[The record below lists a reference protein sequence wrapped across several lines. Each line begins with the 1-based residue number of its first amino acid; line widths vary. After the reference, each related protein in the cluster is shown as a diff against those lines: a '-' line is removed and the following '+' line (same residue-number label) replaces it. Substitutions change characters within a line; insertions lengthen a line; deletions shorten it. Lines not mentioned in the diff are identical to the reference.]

1 MTRPLLTPLYTP
13 SRHTTDQSLMKQY
26 MNWLFVKKGLYFR
39 DYDDLWEWSVT
50 DLEDFW
56 ESIWQFFDVQSHA
69 PYHQLIFRPRQAD
82 MIGTEWFSGAMLNY
96 AEHIFRHKNT
106 QRPALLVA
114 AERPDASGSDA
125 RPGRLMAVSW
135 EVLEGRVAAVAAW
148 LREQGV
154 AVGDRVVAVLPNGPE
169 AVVAFLA
176 TNAVGAVWSSCS
188 PDFGTASIADRFG
201 QIEPKVLIMADGYT
215 YNGKPIDKTGAIR
228 ELRTSLPTL
237 QQVVWVPYL
246 QPERKPERDRPAQSK
261 PAPITLWQEVLNT
274 PAPDGLLFEPVP
286 FSHPIWVLYSS
297 GTTGKP
303 KAITHSVGG
312 CLLEHLKVLGLHQ
325 DVRVG
330 ERYFWYS
337 TTGWMMWNFAIG
349 SMLAG
354 ATLVLYDGAAGYPDL
369 NVLWQVAD
377 DARIA
382 HFGSGAAFYT
392 ACMRQGLKPMDT
404 VRLPYL
410 RSIGSTGS
418 PLPPEAFRWIYEAVK
433 SDVWLISFSGGTDVC
448 SGFVGGNPLLPV
460 YEGEIQCRLL
470 GCKVEAFDERAKP
483 VRGDLGEMVVLEPM
497 PSMPLYFWNDPGD
510 EIYRK
515 SYFTEYPGIWRHGDY
530 IRITERNGVII
541 HGRSDATLNR
551 DGVRIG
557 TSEIYSAV
565 ESLPEIADSLV
576 VGLEQPG
583 GRYHMPLFVVL
594 REGAALT
601 DDLTARIKQTLR
613 TQFSPRHVP
622 DAVYQINEVPYT
634 ISGKKLETPIKKI
647 LSGVDP
653 SLVTSKDTL
662 RNPAALDQFAGFVI
676 KTGEATDRRP
686 TR

>member
-1 MTRPLLTPLYTP
+1 
-13 SRHTTDQSLMKQY
+13 MKQY

-39 DYDDLWEWSVT
+39 DYDDLWDWSVT

-56 ESIWQFFDVQSHA
+56 ESIWQFFDVQSHT
-69 PYHQLIFRPRQAD
+69 PYHQVIFRPSQDD
-82 MIGTEWFSGAMLNY
+82 MIGIEWFSGSMLNY
-96 AEHIFRHKNT
+96 AEHIFRHKNN
-106 QRPALLVA
+106 QRPALLFA
-114 AERPDASGSDA
+114 AERSDA
-125 RPGRLMAVSW
+125 RGAGTRQQQLTSLSW
-135 EVLEGRVAAVAAW
+135 DELESQVAAVAAW
-148 LREQGV
+148 LRQQGV
-154 AVGDRVVAVLPNGPE
+154 EVGDRVVSVLPNCPE

-176 TNAVGAVWSSCS
+176 TNAVGGIWSSCS
-188 PDFGTASIADRFG
+188 PDFGSASVTDRFL
-201 QIEPKVLIMADGYT
+201 QIEPKVLIAADGYT
-215 YNGKPIDKTGAIR
+215 YNGKPIDKTESVR
-228 ELRTSLPTL
+228 DLRISLPTL
-237 QQVVWVPYL
+237 ERVVWVPYL
-246 QPERKPERDRPAQSK
+246 QPDSKLERATGWPD
-261 PAPITLWQEVLNT
+261 VLAT
-274 PAPDGLLFEPVP
+274 PAPDGLFFEPVP
-286 FSHPIWVLYSS
+286 FDHPIWVLYSS

-312 CLLEHLKVLGLHQ
+312 CLLEHLKVLALHQ

-349 SMLAG
+349 SMLVG

-369 NVLWQVAD
+369 NRLWNLAD
-377 DARIA
+377 EARIA
-382 HFGSGAAFYT
+382 HFGAGAAFYT
-392 ACMRQGLKPMDT
+392 ACMRQGLKPVDRF
-404 VRLPYL
+404 RLPSL
-410 RSIGSTGS
+410 RTIGSTGS
-418 PLPPEAFRWIYEAVK
+418 PLPPEGFRWIYEHVK
-433 SDVWLISFSGGTDVC
+433 ADGWLISFSGGTDVC

-470 GCKVEAFDERAKP
+470 GSKVEAFDENAKP
-483 VRGDLGEMVVLEPM
+483 IRGEQGEMVILEPM
-497 PSMPLYFWNDPGD
+497 PSMPIYFWNDRD
-510 EIYRK
+510 NQTYRK
-515 SYFTEYPGIWRHGDY
+515 SYFAHYPGVWRHGDY

-541 HGRSDATLNR
+541 YGRSDATLNR

-583 GRYHMPLFVVL
+583 GNYHMPLFVVL
-594 REGAALT
+594 RDGFTLT

-622 DAVYQINEVPYT
+622 DAVYVIDEVPYT
-634 ISGKKLETPIKKI
+634 VSGKKLETPIKKI

-662 RNPAALDQFAGFVI
+662 RNPAALDQFASFVI
-676 KTGEATDRRP
+676 KQ
-686 TR
+686 

>member
-13 SRHTTDQSLMKQY
+13 SRFTIDQSLMKQY

-69 PYHQLIFRPRQAD
+69 PYHQVIFRPSEAD
-82 MIGTEWFSGAMLNY
+82 MIGTEWFSGAKLNY
-96 AEHIFRHKNT
+96 AEHIFRHKNP
-106 QRPALLVA
+106 QRPALLFA
-114 AERPDASGSDA
+114 SERADDRWSDA
-125 RPGRLMAVSW
+125 RRHPLTAVSW
-135 EVLEGRVAAVAAW
+135 QVLEQQVAAVATW

-154 AVGDRVVAVLPNGPE
+154 TVGDRVVAVLPNCPE
-169 AVVAFLA
+169 AVVTFLA
-176 TNAVGAVWSSCS
+176 TNAIGAVWSGCS
-188 PDFGTASIADRFG
+188 PDLGTVSVTDRFR
-201 QIEPKVLIMADGYT
+201 QIEPKVLIAADGYT
-215 YNGKPIDKTGAIR
+215 YNGKPIDKTEAIR
-228 ELRTSLPTL
+228 ELRSNLPTL
-237 QQVVWVPYL
+237 QHLVWVPYL
-246 QPERKPERDRPAQSK
+246 QPDSKAPAERRPDR
-261 PAPITLWQEVLNT
+261 TTGWQHVLDT
-274 PAPDGLLFEPVP
+274 PAPDGLVFEPVP

-354 ATLVLYDGAAGYPDL
+354 ATLVLYEGAAGYPDL
-369 NVLWQVAD
+369 NALWNLAD

-382 HFGSGAAFYT
+382 HFGAGAAFYT
-392 ACMRQGLKPMDT
+392 ACFRQGLKPMDT
-404 VRLPYL
+404 ARLPYL

-418 PLPPEAFRWIYEAVK
+418 PLPPESFRWIYDCVK
-433 SDVWLISFSGGTDVC
+433 ADAWLISFSGGTDVC

-470 GCKVEAFDERAKP
+470 GCKVEAYDENARP
-483 VRGDLGEMVVLEPM
+483 VRGDLGEMVILEPI
-497 PSMPLYFWNDPGD
+497 PSMPIYFWNDRGN
-510 EIYRK
+510 ETYRK
-515 SYFTEYPGIWRHGDY
+515 TYFSEYPGVWRHGDY
-530 IRITERNGVII
+530 IRITERNGIII

-565 ESLPEIADSLV
+565 ESLPEIADSLI

-583 GRYHMPLFVVL
+583 GQYHMPLFVVL
-594 REGAALT
+594 RDGFVLT
-601 DDLTARIKQTLR
+601 DDLTTRIKQTLR

-653 SLVTSKDTL
+653 SLVTSQDTL

-676 KTGEATDRRP
+676 KR
-686 TR
+686 